1 MRFEKIKAPSQKE
14 MFVKKIQEMIL
25 TGDLPA
31 GTYLPPERELSE
43 QMGVSRTVV
52 TTGIAI
58 LESQGFIKVIPRQG
72 NVVEDI
78 RMNGTVETLNAML
91 KLKGDILTDNDIR
104 AILEIRWALEHLT
117 MKNAIERISD
127 EEVEKL
133 RLMTEKIGETK
144 SPKEAAEIAME
155 FQRQLCLIGKNQMA
169 LLIISSFRLPCVA
182 MWVRFCRIYGIE
194 MLYKHTYKSW
204 EYIKARDYDGAAKWI
219 ERFMADA
226 IDGSYTLY
234 SDDIIG

>member
-25 TGDLPA
+25 SGDLPA
-31 GTYLPPERELSE
+31 GTYLPPERDLSE

-104 AILEIRWALEHLT
+104 
-117 MKNAIERISD
+117 
-127 EEVEKL
+127 
-133 RLMTEKIGETK
+133 
-144 SPKEAAEIAME
+144 
-155 FQRQLCLIGKNQMA
+155 
-169 LLIISSFRLPCVA
+169 
-182 MWVRFCRIYGIE
+182 
-194 MLYKHTYKSW
+194 
-204 EYIKARDYDGAAKWI
+204 
-219 ERFMADA
+219 
-226 IDGSYTLY
+226 
-234 SDDIIG
+234 